1 MLTDTNNAQIAEFNM
16 WHHEMTAE
24 EINTQTCGM
33 EGTVSNWNRLRV
45 VGQYV
50 ETREQFPDCQGKS
63 M

>member
-1 MLTDTNNAQIAEFNM
+1 M